1 MQAII
6 DLLKSLVNGIVG
18 LIQFI
23 TKMVDDLIY
32 FINLLGELL
41 PSIPSFLTW
50 KNIKTPTEPE
60 QLTAYN
66 KPNVMYYSV
75 NENIK

>member
-18 LIQFI
+18 LINFI
-23 TKMVDDLIY
+23 ENMVSDLIY

-41 PSIPSFLTW
+41 PSLPSFFTWLPPVAVSVLLTVFS
-50 KNIKTPTEPE
+50 IVVV
-60 QLTAYN
+60 LR
-66 KPNVMYYSV
+66 VLGR
-75 NENIK
+75 